1 MSGLE
6 KFKKDLPWKEKLYSS
21 LTSKNIIDKG
31 YNYVLNVWNK
41 SEMKTMKNYHDL
53 YLKCD
58 VLSLTDAFEK
68 FMNNSL
74 KNYVLCSSHYL
85 SASGLTLD
93 TMLKMTKSK
102 LELIPDISM
111 YIFSGK
117 GTRDEISYISNGYSK
132 VINKHF
138 KFYDLKQE
146 SEHNTYLDAN
156 NLYGYATSKF
166 LPTSGFR
173 WIDRNG
179 FDSNKYT
186 NNILK
191 RCLLEVDLEYPK
203 NLQEL

>member
-31 YNYVLNVWNK
+31 YDYVLNVWNK

-93 TMLKMTKSK
+93 TMLKQKASLNLFQILACTYS
-102 LELIPDISM
+102 LE
-111 YIFSGK
+111 K
-117 GTRDEISYISNGYSK
+117 A
-132 VINKHF
+132 
-138 KFYDLKQE
+138 QE
-146 SEHNTYLDAN
+146 M
-156 NLYGYATSKF
+156 KF
-166 LPTSGFR
+166 LIFLMDTAKSS
-173 WIDRNG
+173 I
-179 FDSNKYT
+179 
-186 NNILK
+186 NISSFMT
-191 RCLLEVDLEYPK
+191 
-203 NLQEL
+203 